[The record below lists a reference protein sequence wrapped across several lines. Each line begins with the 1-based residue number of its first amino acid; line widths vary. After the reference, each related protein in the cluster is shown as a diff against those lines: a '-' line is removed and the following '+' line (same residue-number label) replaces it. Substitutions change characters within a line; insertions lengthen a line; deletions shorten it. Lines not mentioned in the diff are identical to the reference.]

1 MYSLE
6 ILLKKGLGEW
16 SVYRIRGIII
26 LPEDVQDFFYE
37 TWDEEETMFRVLYV

>member
-6 ILLKKGLGEW
+6 LLLKKGLGEW
-16 SVYRIRGIII
+16 SVYQIRGIII
-26 LPEDVQDFFYE
+26 LPEDVQEFFCE